1 MKNLLFLILA
11 ILQLSAIAQQNLT
24 GLIIDEDQK
33 PMPSATVALLHPTDS
48 TLAYF
53 GISNPKGEFTVPRV
67 AAGSYI
73 VQVAYIGYQ
82 TNYINLKV
90 PTANN
95 GNLGAIV
102 MKPTPI
108 NLEGVVVKAEMI
120 PIIFKNDT
128 VEFNAAAFKTGPD
141 AVAEDLLKKLPGV
154 EVDREG
160 NIKAMGENVNKV
172 LVDGKEFFSSDP
184 KVATKNLP
192 AESISKVQV
201 YDKKSDQS
209 ELLGIDDSEYSKTI
223 NFTLKDDMK
232 KAVFGDV
239 KAGGDAMNYYQGN
252 AKVYRFTEKHQVAAL
267 GMLNNVN
274 RVGFSFRD
282 YIDFNGGLRNI
293 MSSGGGSITI
303 NASSGIPID
312 MGQPNNGNI
321 TAGAAGTNYSYE
333 IAKNNQFNIS
343 YMANGTAKT
352 VTDNIY
358 SHQFS
363 DTRSFEQTSK
373 ENGEGKNLNHLFNL
387 GWRNKASNTQH
398 FMVNGIATIASSDS
412 KSNSL
417 TQSYAD
423 GVFANQLDNA
433 TQGNSQQLSSTVNGS
448 WLRRLN
454 SKWLMV
460 KTDAELRYNQNI
472 GENSWLNSTT
482 LASSPLPIIDNQLNN
497 NRTSMLSA
505 SGKITALH
513 RLGANLYLE
522 PVVSAGYNN
531 EYLNRQQG
539 SVHGV
544 FAAIDSLSPNIN
556 RDHQWIKPRLTL
568 KSNSRKRKLNLGVEL
583 EAAQQYQTLND
594 TAGIEHSV
602 LAILPQL
609 NWQYEFKSG
618 HRITLDYRTQ
628 TIMPTAWQLQPIIS
642 TSNPLALQFG
652 NRDLSHEYRH
662 TASLSWLLY
671 DQFSFTSIFAN
682 INTSYTQN
690 KIGQSVTVSDNFSQ
704 QIELVNVPYDY
715 TATGSVNFST
725 PIRPL
730 KVNINLNIRETWN
743 RTISYVNGVD
753 NVNTNNIHT
762 FRLRV
767 DNRAK
772 NKWDIGAGG
781 EVSLSSSR
789 YSIQHQLN
797 RKYHSYKAFSDLA
810 YTPTKAWNFRV
821 SADITSYDAQSF
833 EQSITVPLLS
843 AEVSY
848 HFLANRRAVISVE
861 GYDLL
866 NRNTGLT
873 RSSGFNYLREVQSNT
888 IGRYLLL
895 SFKYKLNSMGADSGG
910 ITIRTN

>member
-1 MKNLLFLILA
+1 MKNIVLLILA
-11 ILQLSAIAQQNLT
+11 ITQLSAIAQQNLT
-24 GLIIDEDQK
+24 GFIIDEEQK

-73 VQVAYIGYQ
+73 VQVAFIGYQ
-82 TNYINLKV
+82 TRYINLKV
-90 PTANN
+90 PTSSN

-108 NLEGVVVKAEMI
+108 NIDGVVVKAEMI
-120 PIIFKNDT
+120 PILIKSDT

-160 NIKAMGENVNKV
+160 NIKAMGENVNRV

-239 KAGGDAMNYYQGN
+239 KAGGDAMDYYQGN

-282 YIDFNGGLRNI
+282 YIDFNGGLRNM
-293 MSSGGGSITI
+293 MSSGGGNITI
-303 NASSGIPID
+303 NANSGIPID

-321 TAGAAGTNYSYE
+321 TAGAAGANYSYE
-333 IAKNNQFNIS
+333 IAKNNQLNIS
-343 YMANGTAKT
+343 YMANGTNKS
-352 VTDNIY
+352 VTDDIY

-363 DTRSFEQTSK
+363 DTRSFEQTSRQT
-373 ENGEGKNLNHLFNL
+373 GEGKNLNHLFNL
-387 GWRNKASNTQH
+387 GWRNKASNQQH

-454 SKWLMV
+454 SSWLMV
-460 KTDAELRYNQNI
+460 KTDAEFRYNQSI
-472 GENSWLNSTT
+472 GENSWLNTTT
-482 LASSPLPIIDNQLNN
+482 LASAPLPLIENQLSDSK
-497 NRTSMLSA
+497 TALLSA
-505 SGKITALH
+505 SGKITALQ

-522 PVVSAGYNN
+522 PVISAGYNS

-539 SVHGV
+539 SVDGV
-544 FAAIDSLSPNIN
+544 FSAIDSLSPNIN
-556 RDHQWIKPRLTL
+556 RDHQWVKPRVSL

-583 EAAQQYQTLND
+583 EAAQQYHTLND
-594 TAGIEHSV
+594 TAGIKQNIF
-602 LAILPQL
+602 AILPQL
-609 NWQYEFKSG
+609 NWQYEFKTG
-618 HRITLDYRTQ
+618 HRLTFDYRTQ
-628 TIMPTAWQLQPIIS
+628 TLMPTAWQLQPIVS
-642 TSNPLALQFG
+642 NSNPLALQFG
-652 NRDLSHEYRH
+652 NRELDHEYRH
-662 TASLSWLLY
+662 TASLAWLLY
-671 DQFSFTSIFAN
+671 DQFTFTSIFAN
-682 INTSYTQN
+682 INASYTQN
-690 KIGQSVTVSDNFSQ
+690 KIGQSITVNNNFSQ
-704 QIELVNVPYDY
+704 QVELVNVPYDY
-715 TATGSVNFST
+715 TATGSVSFST

-730 KVNINLNIRETWN
+730 KVNINLNVRETWN
-743 RTISYVNGVD
+743 RTLSYVNQVD
-753 NVNTNNIHT
+753 NVNTNFIHT

-781 EVSLSSSR
+781 EVSLSRSL

-797 RKYHSYKAFSDLA
+797 RRYYSYKAFGDVA
-810 YTPTKAWNFRV
+810 YTPTKAWNFRF
-821 SADITSYDAQSF
+821 STDITSYGAQSF
-833 EQSITVPLLS
+833 ERSIIVPLLS

-848 HFLANRRAVISVE
+848 HFLTNRRAVISIE

-866 NRNTGLT
+866 NRNTGLSRT
-873 RSSGFNYLREVQSNT
+873 SGFNYLREVQSNT

-895 SFKYKLNSMGADSGG
+895 SFKYKLNSMGSDSGG